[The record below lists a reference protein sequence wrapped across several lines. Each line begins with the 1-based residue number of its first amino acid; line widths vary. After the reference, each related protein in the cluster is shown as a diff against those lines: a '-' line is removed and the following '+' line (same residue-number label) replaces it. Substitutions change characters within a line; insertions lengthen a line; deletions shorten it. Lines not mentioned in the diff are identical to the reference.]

1 MNDNITL
8 WHGDCLELMKNIE
21 DNSIDC
27 IICDLPYGTTACRWD
42 AVLDLEQLW
51 TQYKRVISNTG
62 AIILFGQEPFSSV
75 LRMSQIDLYRYD
87 WIWEKQR
94 PSNFQQMGYQCGRV
108 TENIMVFSKA
118 KAVYSGKTKETMAY
132 YPQMEVRE
140 KPRKAPKNT
149 IQGKNN
155 ILHNYNGSRDITEKR
170 VYTEKYPINILKY
183 NTVEGKN
190 RVHPTQKPVELL
202 EYLIKTYT
210 KENDLVLDNC
220 MGSGS
225 TGIAC
230 INTNRQFIGIE
241 KETHYFNI
249 AKERIETYNN

>member
-8 WHGDCLELMKNIE
+8 WHGDCFELMKNIE

-51 TQYKRVISNTG
+51 TQYKRIISNIG

-118 KAVYSGKTKETMAY
+118 KAVYSGKTKETMTY

-170 VYTEKYPINILKY
+170 IYTEKYPINILKY

-225 TGIAC
+225 TGVAC
-230 INTNRQFIGIE
+230 KNLNCNFIGIE
-241 KETHYFNI
+241 KDDKYFEI
-249 AKERIETYNN
+249 AKERIENG